1 MPPDSGTDAAPDGAG
16 RDAVRDDAGRS
27 GAGDAASVLADA
39 SQILASSTDYRE
51 TLANVARAAVPRFA
65 DWSAVDLL
73 DDPSSSEWPPALQR
87 VAMIHLDP
95 AKLALGAELTTK
107 YPEEWQETGVMTSVL
122 RHGRSV
128 FIPQLTHEM
137 LAGGARDPE
146 HLRILRAL
154 DFHSLII
161 VPLVARDRVLGALT
175 LCMTE
180 SGRHYSDSDLAVAE
194 DLGRRAGVAIDTARL
209 LRETRKAREA
219 AEAAAARTARLQ
231 EVTAVLARAVTEQ
244 EVAAALIDHGVP
256 ALDAA
261 DGMLY
266 LLTDDGQ
273 TLVHVAS
280 GGIPEAT
287 TQEFRVFPVAAD
299 YPLSEAVRTGRTIV
313 MGTRSYVVERYP
325 SLREANAR
333 GKASSWIIV
342 PLRAGQT
349 TLGGM
354 ALGFLDDRVLGPD
367 DRTFAET
374 LARLCAQALLRAR
387 LYDEAQRAR
396 ALAEEANAAKLS
408 FLATM
413 SHELRT
419 PLNAIAGHVQLM
431 EMGLL
436 GPVSDGQRE
445 ALERVHRA
453 QVHLLGLI
461 NDVLTYARV
470 DSGRVEYALR
480 PVDASRLVRD
490 VCLLVGPE
498 FAAKQLALRP
508 EFPDGTT
515 PLRIR
520 ADEEKLMQIL
530 FNLLSNALKFTP
542 SPGAVTVTLSA
553 DDGDPRLAR
562 IAVRDTGVG
571 IPPAKLESVFEPF
584 VQLGR
589 GFTSAHQGTGL
600 GLSISR
606 DLARGM
612 GGELTAA
619 SGEGGAGAAFV
630 LTLPRAE

>member
-1 MPPDSGTDAAPDGAG
+1 MSPDPGTGATPADHGGPVKRNDAE
-16 RDAVRDDAGRS
+16 RS
-27 GAGDAASVLADA
+27 RAREAASVLADA
-39 SQILASSTDYRE
+39 SQLLASSTDYRE
-51 TLANVARAAVPRFA
+51 TLANVARAAVPRLA

-73 DDPSSSEWPPALQR
+73 DDPASVAWPPALQR

-95 AKLALGAELTTK
+95 QKLALGAELTAK
-107 YPEEWQETGVMTSVL
+107 YPEEWKESGVMTSVL
-122 RHGRSV
+122 RHGRPV
-128 FIPQLTHEM
+128 FIPQLTEEM

-161 VPLVARDRVLGALT
+161 VPIVARDRVLGALT

-180 SGRHYSDSDLAVAE
+180 SARHYSDDDLGIAE

-209 LRETRKAREA
+209 LRETREAREA
-219 AEAAAARTARLQ
+219 AESAAARTARLQ
-231 EVTAVLARAVTEQ
+231 EVTAVLARALTEQ
-244 EVAAALIDHGVP
+244 EVAAALIEHGVP
-256 ALDAA
+256 AIDAT

-273 TLVHVAS
+273 SLVHVAS
-280 GGIPEAT
+280 GGVPEAT
-287 TQEFRVFPVAAD
+287 TQEFRVFPVAGD
-299 YPLSEAVRTGRTIV
+299 FPLSEAVRTGETLV
-313 MGTRSYVVERYP
+313 METRGYVVERYP

-333 GKASSWIIV
+333 GSASSWIV
-342 PLRAGQT
+342 LPLRAGES

-354 ALGFLDDRVLGPD
+354 ALGFPD
-367 DRTFAET
+367 ERRLTTEDRTFAET

-445 ALERVHRA
+445 ALERVNRA

-470 DSGRVEYALR
+470 DSGRVDYALR

-498 FAAKQLALRP
+498 FAAKQLTLRTELP
-508 EFPDGTT
+508 EGAA
-515 PLRIR
+515 PLRVR

-530 FNLLSNALKFTP
+530 LNLLSNALKFTP
-542 SPGAVTVTLSA
+542 SPGSVTVTLA
-553 DDGDPRLAR
+553 PDDGDPRLAR
-562 IAVRDTGVG
+562 IVVRDTGVG
-571 IPPAKLESVFEPF
+571 IPPAKFESVFEPF

-589 GFTSAHQGTGL
+589 GLTSAHQGTGL

-606 DLARGM
+606 VLARGM
-612 GGELTAA
+612 GGDLAAA

-630 LTLPRAE
+630 LSLPRAE

>member
-1 MPPDSGTDAAPDGAG
+1 MALDSGPGATPAGIGRAPI
-16 RDAVRDDAGRS
+16 RDDAERRHAS
-27 GAGDAASVLADA
+27 DAASVLADA
-39 SQILASSTDYRE
+39 SQLLASSTDYRE
-51 TLANVARAAVPRFA
+51 TLANVARAAVPRLA
-65 DWSAVDLL
+65 DWCAVDLL
-73 DDPSSSEWPPALQR
+73 DDPASTAWPPALQR
-87 VAMIHLDP
+87 VAIIHLDP
-95 AKLALGAELTTK
+95 QKLALGAELTTK
-107 YPEEWQETGVMTSVL
+107 YPEEWKETGVMTSVL
-122 RHGRSV
+122 RHGHSV
-128 FIPQLTHEM
+128 FIPQLTDEM
-137 LAGGARDPE
+137 LAAGARDPE

-161 VPLVARDRVLGALT
+161 VPIVARDRVLGALT

-180 SGRHYSDSDLAVAE
+180 SGRHYSDDDLVVAE

-209 LRETRKAREA
+209 LRETREAREA
-219 AEAAAARTARLQ
+219 AESAAARTARLQ
-231 EVTAVLARAVTEQ
+231 EVTAVLARALTEQ
-244 EVAAALIDHGVP
+244 EVAAALSEHGVP

-266 LLTDDGQ
+266 LLTEDGQ
-273 TLVHVAS
+273 NLVHVAS

-299 YPLSEAVRTGRTIV
+299 YPLSDAVRTGQTLV
-313 MGTRSYVVERYP
+313 METRSHLVERYP

-333 GKASSWIIV
+333 GQASSWIIL
-342 PLRAGQT
+342 PLRAGGS

-354 ALGFLDDRVLGPD
+354 ALGFLDGRVLTPD

-445 ALERVHRA
+445 ALERVNRA
-453 QVHLLGLI
+453 QAHLLGLI

-470 DSGRVEYALR
+470 DSGRVDYALR

-498 FAAKQLALRP
+498 FVAKQIALRADV
-508 EFPDGTT
+508 PDGA
-515 PLRIR
+515 PLRVR

-530 FNLLSNALKFTP
+530 LNLLSNALKFTP
-542 SPGAVTVTLSA
+542 SPGTVTVA
-553 DDGDPRLAR
+553 VAPDDGDPRLAR

-589 GFTSAHQGTGL
+589 GLTSAHQGTGL

-612 GGELTAA
+612 GGDLTAA
-619 SGEGGAGAAFV
+619 SGEGGSGAAFL